1 MHQKLILE
9 VFKKSKEINLKK
21 TGREASDTKIAEK
34 ISESL
39 LDDYKIIY
47 GFRSLKDIYKEAVK
61 DANVTIKKPE
71 VINGL
76 SMYLGYINYEDF
88 VDKNFRNIQQP
99 IKPEDPEES
108 KNGIETLIHSI
119 KKHKTKLSI
128 SVVTL
133 LFAIIM
139 YNALN
144 KQRWMV
150 WDKNEY
156 IEVNY
161 NIEKDK
167 AGTLQPYDKNL
178 IKYFR
183 KIPYTFLKSCEI
195 PFFDKSGN
203 PAVWYYKNK
212 KELELFTQA
221 GKHPENGE
229 TLKKITPYMI
239 RKYICEKY

>member
-1 MHQKLILE
+1 MHQKLIIKA
-9 VFKKSKEINLKK
+9 FNKKKEITKEE
-21 TGREASDTKIAEK
+21 TGITLSKNRTAQKL
-34 ISESL
+34 SEYL
-39 LDDYKIIY
+39 LDDY
-47 GFRSLKDIYKEAVK
+47 GLQFGDMSLRNLYNSATKNKATE
-61 DANVTIKKPE
+61 IKQSK
-71 VINGL
+71 VVNAL
-76 SMYLGYINYEDF
+76 CNYLGYDSFEKFLIDYPSE
-88 VDKNFRNIQQP
+88 
-99 IKPEDPEES
+99 KP
-108 KNGIETLIHSI
+108 KNGTETLIHSV

-144 KQRWMV
+144 KQLWMV

-167 AGTLQPYDKNL
+167 AGILQPYDKNL

-183 KIPYTFLKSCEI
+183 KIPYTSLKSCEI

-239 RKYICEKY
+239 RKYICEEY